1 MDEASELSDR
11 SVQRIRAYGEL
22 ATVVWFVC
30 LVVALL
36 VGWYVVPISLG
47 GSNRGG
53 GLIGVG
59 AALVLSAA
67 VEWASKK
74 LGLKDRIAAGNSAA
88 RWEHTSAFRALLV
101 RGVFDRDTE
110 KSARSHIRQV
120 RRHGGKA
127 EANELERE
135 LDLAL
140 KRKSVVQSQAGE
152 R

>member
-1 MDEASELSDR
+1 M
-11 SVQRIRAYGEL
+11 
-22 ATVVWFVC
+22 VWFVC

-47 GSNRGG
+47 KSNRGG
-53 GLIGVG
+53 GPIGVG

-67 VEWASKK
+67 VEWASRK
-74 LGLKDRIAAGNSAA
+74 LGLKDRIAAGDRAA
-88 RWEHTSAFRALLV
+88 RGEHTSAFRALLA
-101 RGVFDRDTE
+101 RGVLDPDTE
-110 KSARSHIRQV
+110 KAARGHIRQV

-127 EANELERE
+127 EVIELERE

-140 KRKSVVQSQAGE
+140 KGKSVAESQD